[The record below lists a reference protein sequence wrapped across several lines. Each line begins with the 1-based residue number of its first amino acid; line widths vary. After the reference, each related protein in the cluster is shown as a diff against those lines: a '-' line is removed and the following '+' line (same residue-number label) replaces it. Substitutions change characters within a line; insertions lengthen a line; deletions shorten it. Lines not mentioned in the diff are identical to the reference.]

1 MKQVEYEPP
10 TMQVVEL
17 QGQQQLLT
25 GSGFNDPTD
34 YYIDSGD
41 PFNPAP

>member
-1 MKQVEYEPP
+1 MKRTEYEAP

-17 QGQQQLLT
+17 QGRQQLLT
-25 GSGFNDPTD
+25 GSGLNNPTD
-34 YYIDSGD
+34 YTNGGD